1 MEKKGQIYLIATFVV
16 ISAIVGLAIVGNNIQ
31 KEKGNE
37 VVYELRDE
45 LEIESEYVLDYIS
58 INNEDMET
66 EIEQFAEDF
75 SKSSEQN
82 EFYFVFGEG
91 GELSSYKYTD
101 GEKESFS
108 HTVADGKIKVN
119 VEGTEYSFDLSTGKN
134 FYFVISN
141 KDGDEKNIATN

>member
-1 MEKKGQIYLIATFVV
+1 MRKKGQIYLIATCVI

-31 KEKGNE
+31 GKKGNE

-66 EIEQFAEDF
+66 EIDKFAKDF

-91 GELSSYKYTD
+91 ADLSSYKYTD
-101 GEKESFS
+101 GEKKQIP
-108 HTVADGKIKVN
+108 HRVADGKIKVN
-119 VEGTEYSFDLSTGKN
+119 VEGTEYSFNLSTGKN
-134 FYFVISN
+134 FYFIISN
-141 KDGDEKNIATN
+141 KEGDEKNIATN

>member
-1 MEKKGQIYLIATFVV
+1 MRKKGQIYLIATFVV

-37 VVYELRDE
+37 VVYEVRDE

-66 EIEQFAEDF
+66 EIDKFAKDF

-82 EFYFVFGEG
+82 EFYFVVGEG
-91 GELSSYKYTD
+91 TDLSSYKYID
-101 GEKESFS
+101 GEKKPFS
-108 HTVADGKIKVN
+108 HTVADG
-119 VEGTEYSFDLSTGKN
+119 
-134 FYFVISN
+134 
-141 KDGDEKNIATN
+141 